1 VFVLSLSGFQATRHF
16 CISKRGHFL
25 NDFDKEQHSVVSE
38 AQGSGTIG
46 SVHAGF
52 SEATMGKG
60 LTESLRACYNL
71 TMRIK
76 NKPDG
81 QNHPTFTEAARRTQ
95 IIECAIQ
102 TLATLGYAQASLAH
116 IATRA
121 GISKGVIVYYFSSK
135 EELFEQVIQAIY
147 TEGAHLL
154 GPPIAV
160 QPTSTLMLRTYIQ
173 TNVEYIG
180 THRLQM
186 LAIREIVLN
195 FRPADGKF
203 RSGLLKESSILDA
216 LEAILRK
223 GQQDG
228 EFRAFDLRVMA
239 ITIRQAID
247 VVPRLLA
254 ANANLDVEAYAR
266 ELVTL
271 FDRAT
276 ARSIAPQ

>member
-1 VFVLSLSGFQATRHF
+1 
-16 CISKRGHFL
+16 
-25 NDFDKEQHSVVSE
+25 
-38 AQGSGTIG
+38 
-46 SVHAGF
+46 
-52 SEATMGKG
+52 MGKG
-60 LTESLRACYNL
+60 LTESIRVCYIL

-95 IIECAIQ
+95 IIECAIE
-102 TLATLGYAQASLAH
+102 TLATLGYAQASLAQ
-116 IATRA
+116 IAKRA

-147 TEGAHLL
+147 TEGARFL

-160 QPTSTLMLRTYIQ
+160 QPTATLMLRTYIQ

-195 FRPADGKF
+195 FRPADGKL
-203 RSGLLKESSILDA
+203 RSVLLKESSILDA
-216 LEAILRK
+216 IEAILRK

-228 EFRAFDLRVMA
+228 KFRAFDLQVMA

-247 VVPRLLA
+247 VVPRLLVVSEGVF
-254 ANANLDVEAYAR
+254 LSE
-266 ELVTL
+266 ELASRLIIGVGMSL
-271 FDRAT
+271 HHHLIGVPAFV
-276 ARSIAPQ
+276 

>member
-1 VFVLSLSGFQATRHF
+1 
-16 CISKRGHFL
+16 
-25 NDFDKEQHSVVSE
+25 
-38 AQGSGTIG
+38 
-46 SVHAGF
+46 
-52 SEATMGKG
+52 MGKG
-60 LTESLRACYNL
+60 LTESIRVCYTL

-95 IIECAIQ
+95 IIECAIE

-116 IATRA
+116 IAKRA

-147 TEGAHLL
+147 TEGARFL

-160 QPTSTLMLRTYIQ
+160 QPTATLMLRTYIQ
-173 TNVEYIG
+173 ANVEYIG

-195 FRPADGKF
+195 FRPADGKL
-203 RSGLLKESSILDA
+203 RSVLLKESSILDA
-216 LEAILRK
+216 IEAILRK

-247 VVPRLLA
+247 VVPRWLS
-254 ANANLDVEAYAR
+254 ANPNLDVEAYAR

-276 ARSIAPQ
+276 ARSISPH